1 MKIKLFKNFNKRN
14 NSTKQPNDSTGE
26 DREVKLKGETD
37 ILNPIFQIS
46 NVDFTVNYVKWMD
59 RYYHVS
65 SIIAD
70 SQNLYTITCTIDVL
84 ASWKEYIKRTTAQVI
99 FSSSMYDLSILDN
112 RMVSTGEYTRKSIT
126 TPFIGATANTNTS
139 PTGTFAINVLREN
152 SQWTTGSST
161 TYFLTYSQMITFA
174 KELVDPSAWESF
186 LQFFNNPMDGI
197 IECYYIPVNVGE
209 FITLSAD
216 SKVQI
221 GSYEFPNATGK
232 MPLAS
237 TLALKSKTA
246 QIEIPWEYDDYRR
259 LQPYNE
265 LSLFVPFCGAKPISP
280 ELVYNIDMLF
290 IDYGVDIMTGNVQ
303 AIVYNKDEVLEEF
316 SGNCK
321 VSIPIAQVQSKVDNI
336 IGATGSAIT
345 AVAGF
350 ASGNV
355 ALGATGVLAGI
366 SAVITPSNVKT
377 MGGLGGSALGATLG
391 NETMRWQQF
400 RLSSTARKTADNPE
414 GIRATMG
421 NALNKVVSLSGLSGF
436 VQTSGF
442 SLDAPALKSEKELV
456 NTQLDSGVYL
466 E

>member
-1 MKIKLFKNFNKRN
+1 MKIKIFRNFNKRN
-14 NSTKQPNDSTGE
+14 NSTKRPNDATGE
-26 DREVKLKGETD
+26 EREVQLKGDTD

-46 NVDFTVNYVKWMD
+46 NVDFTVNYVKWLD

-65 SIIAD
+65 SIIVD
-70 SQNLYTITCTIDVL
+70 TKNLFTITCTIDVL
-84 ASWKEYIKRTTAQVI
+84 ASWKEYIKKNSAQVI
-99 FSSSMYDLSILDN
+99 FSSSMYDLAILDN
-112 RMVSTGEYTRKSIT
+112 RMVSTGEYVRNSNDA
-126 TPFIGATANTNTS
+126 PFAGATAKTNNI
-139 PTGTFAINVLREN
+139 PTGTFAINVLREET
-152 SQWTTGSST
+152 QWATGAST
-161 TYFLTYSQMITFA
+161 TYFLNATQMQTFA
-174 KELVDPSAWESF
+174 RELVAPNAWESL

-197 IECYYIPVNVGE
+197 IECYYMPIKVGE
-209 FITLSAD
+209 YVSLTENIEI
-216 SKVQI
+216 KI
-221 GSYEFPNATGK
+221 GDYSFPSATGK
-232 MPLAS
+232 VPIS
-237 TLALKSKTA
+237 TTLALKSKTA
-246 QIEIPWEYDDYRR
+246 QIMIPWEYDDYRR

-303 AIVYNKDEVLEEF
+303 AIVYNKSEVLEEF

-321 VSIPIAQVQSKVDNI
+321 VSLPIAQVQSRVDNL

-355 ALGATGVLAGI
+355 ALGATGILSGI

-377 MGGLGGSALGATLG
+377 MGGLGGSVLGATLG
-391 NETMRWQQF
+391 NDVMRWQEF
-400 RLSSTARKTADNPE
+400 RLSSTARKTADSPE

-436 VQTSGF
+436 VQTNGF
-442 SLDAPALKSEKELV
+442 SLSAPALKSEKELV
-456 NTQLDSGVYL
+456 NAQLDSGIYL